1 MDANRL
7 VRSKPLRL
15 VVALAYA
22 TLFVWIM
29 PRTAYVM
36 PVLLIALGL
45 PLIFRLV
52 PRNWLY
58 GQRDWRTLRGSEETW
73 YMQNTIT
80 GVAMVLIGI
89 VWLIVLAVRVLY
101 RV

>member
-1 MDANRL
+1 MDADRP

-22 TLFVWIM
+22 TLFVWLM
-29 PRTAYVM
+29 PRNAYAV
-36 PVLLIALGL
+36 PVLLIALGI

-52 PRNWLY
+52 PRNLFY
-58 GQRDWRTLRGSEETW
+58 GQRTLRTLRGPEEHW
-73 YMQNTIT
+73 YGQNVIS

-89 VWLIVLAVRVLY
+89 VWLLVLAVR
-101 RV
+101 